1 MNEFKQKLNDSA
13 AMRWSMLSLVAVIMF
28 ATYYINDIFSG
39 MKGIMETQLKM
50 SSSDYGL
57 LLGSVGFFNTIGM
70 IIVGGIILDKL
81 GVRRTGVAFV
91 GIATLGSFL
100 IAYGGSSYFVNGG
113 FGYQFMGS
121 FLPQYSPQ
129 LKVMILGRLLFGL
142 GLETCCVL
150 VQTVVVKWFKGKE
163 LALAFAINMGVGR
176 LGSASAIML
185 APVLA
190 GSMVGNLY
198 PSFPTVL
205 WFGFGLAAIA
215 MLSFLVYTIFDIKMD
230 KQLAELGEVEEAAKS
245 SEQKATEKAV
255 ADKAAADAKGGF
267 MPWLRSTGL
276 IDLLTNKSFLYITAL
291 CVTFY
296 AAVFPFMGY
305 ATDMLVNK
313 FGFETKVAAKVTG
326 FIPIGAIVFTVIFGR
341 LVDKKGKSASLM
353 IIGSLLLICAH
364 LTLSLTMLP
373 PYIALFALGVAFS
386 LVPAAMWPSVTKIVV
401 ERRLGLAYSMM
412 FTIQNWGLMMFFY
425 LIGKVLEVTNPG
437 ITAQMIDAKQ
447 ATYNYTTA
455 ILMLA
460 FLGLAGMLFAF
471 LLKREDKV
479 SGFGLELPS
488 SMKK

>member
-1 MNEFKQKLNDSA
+1 MDQIKQKLNDSA
-13 AMRWSMLSLVAVIMF
+13 VMRWSMLALVAVIMF

-39 MKGIMETQLKM
+39 MKGIMEIQLKM

-81 GVRRTGVAFV
+81 GVRRTGIAFV
-91 GIATLGSFL
+91 GIAALGSFL
-100 IAYGGSSYFVNGG
+100 IAYGGSSYFLNGG
-113 FGYQFMGS
+113 FGYQFMSS
-121 FLPQYSPQ
+121 FLPKYSPQ
-129 LKVMILGRLLFGL
+129 LKVMVLGRLLFGL

-163 LALAFAINMGVGR
+163 LALAFAVNMGVGR

-185 APVLA
+185 GPVLA
-190 GSMVGNLY
+190 GDMVDKLY
-198 PSFPTVL
+198 PHFPTAL
-205 WFGFGLAAIA
+205 WFGFGLAALA
-215 MLSFLVYTIFDIKMD
+215 LLSFLVYTLFDIRID
-230 KQLAELGEVEEAAKS
+230 N
-245 SEQKATEKAV
+245 EQKAYAQQEATTKTESEKEAQ
-255 ADKAAADAKGGF
+255 KEENSG
-267 MPWLRSTGL
+267 TGL
-276 IDLLTNKSFLYITAL
+276 LDLLTNHSFLYITAL

-296 AAVFPFMGY
+296 AAVFPFIGY

-313 FGFETKVAAKVTG
+313 FGFDNKVAAKVTG

-353 IIGSLLLICAH
+353 IVGSLLLIFAH
-364 LTLSLTMLP
+364 LTLSMTMLP

-386 LVPAAMWPSVTKIVV
+386 LVPAAMWPSVTKIVP
-401 ERRLGLAYSMM
+401 EKRLGLAYSMM
-412 FTIQNWGLMMFFY
+412 FTFQNWGLMLFFY

-437 ITAQMIDAKQ
+437 ITAETIKAGGQP
-447 ATYNYTTA
+447 YNYTIS